1 MPAVNVLIKP
11 ASSACNMACA
21 YCFYRDVA
29 EHRELARQYGILQ
42 APTLVIRRD
51 GQVEKLVGAAAVTA
65 YAQNHN

>member
-1 MPAVNVLIKP
+1 
-11 ASSACNMACA
+11 MAKKA
-21 YCFYRDVA
+21 LDEAGLPYTVMDVA